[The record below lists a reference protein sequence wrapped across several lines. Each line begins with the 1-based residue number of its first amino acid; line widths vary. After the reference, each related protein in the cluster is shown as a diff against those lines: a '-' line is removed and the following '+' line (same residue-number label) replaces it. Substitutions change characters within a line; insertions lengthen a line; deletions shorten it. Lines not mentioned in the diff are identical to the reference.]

1 VSSPPRYAR
10 EYGVYPRSKQLGET
24 MKFRA
29 VLVVAAGLLT
39 LSACGSSGDETS
51 SSTEPRAATTVESS
65 SSESKATTAAT
76 EVETTKAD
84 TTAVA
89 TTKVATT
96 AAATTAVPGGKDSL
110 TVESGFST
118 AANSGSQQTS
128 SGAVVTNGG
137 GKSACGVQ
145 VQFNLLDAAGTT
157 IDTGTETIEIIP
169 AGATAI
175 VAPTILGFNKGVPA
189 SLNVAVVKVDD
200 FVGGTTLNDCDGFTI
215 LKGIP
220 VEVVSPTID
229 RAQFASGIKGQLMN
243 SSTDLVETAYIDCV
257 YRAGGVVVGGES
269 TASLDPIPPG
279 GSVAFSAGLGL
290 VPDTADAVEC
300 QAMA

>member
-1 VSSPPRYAR
+1 
-10 EYGVYPRSKQLGET
+10 

-29 VLVVAAGLLT
+29 VSVLAAGLFM
-39 LSACGSSGDETS
+39 LSACGSSDDEAS
-51 SSTEPRAATTVESS
+51 SSTEPGASTTVESS
-65 SSESKATTAAT
+65 SSEGKTTTAAT
-76 EVETTKAD
+76 GVETTKAD

-89 TTKVATT
+89 TTKAATT
-96 AAATTAVPGGKDSL
+96 AAATTEAATTAGPGGKDSL

-118 AANSGSQQTS
+118 AANSGTQHTS

-157 IDTGTETIEIIP
+157 IDTGTETIDIIP

-175 VAPTILGFNKGVPA
+175 VAPTILGFDKGVPA

-243 SSTDLVETAYIDCV
+243 SSTELVETAYIDCV